1 MFEERCYECFA
12 FPWKFL
18 NEDHTEGTRTWVW
31 VLEKHVIQNI
41 PKHATKSRA
50 SKQEG
55 EEIGSPNCRDG
66 IIFGRQWRGE
76 IRSER
81 CGESERM
88 VEGIDDFNLLYPDW
102 ATRSTWHG
110 RLAGLDQHVMNSVK
124 AHSLCWLQL
133 EPMCYPRPWVL
144 VTLAMRLL
152 DLLQEIS
159 RTGLNKVVHKA
170 IKLHM
175 FSPAEECALR
185 MIDIY

>member
-1 MFEERCYECFA
+1 
-12 FPWKFL
+12 
-18 NEDHTEGTRTWVW
+18 
-31 VLEKHVIQNI
+31 
-41 PKHATKSRA
+41 
-50 SKQEG
+50 
-55 EEIGSPNCRDG
+55 
-66 IIFGRQWRGE
+66 
-76 IRSER
+76 
-81 CGESERM
+81 M

-124 AHSLCWLQL
+124 AHSLCWL
-133 EPMCYPRPWVL
+133 

-159 RTGLNKVVHKA
+159 RTRLNKVVHKA